1 MNKSLVWA
9 VFYGVILVAGG
20 VEHGVAA
27 SGIIVAAGELDRRAS
42 VVSFRWEGLEP
53 GLRELEDSEGNRI
66 PIQVEENGWTT
77 FVLPELGKGTNRR
90 YRLTDANSASAQA
103 AAIEVKRRGTKLQV
117 TSGGKLMFEY
127 QAEPGELPR
136 ADIADVYRRG
146 GYLHPVVTPS
156 GRLVTDHFARN
167 HLHQQGIW
175 FSWTKAEFEG
185 RAPDFWNMGQG
196 KGRVDFLKVKR
207 SWGGA
212 VHGGLVASHAFVDL
226 TVSPAKVA
234 LNEEWEIR
242 AYQIHAVGKP
252 YWLFDLR
259 SEQRCASASPLRLPR
274 YHYGG
279 LGVRGNW
286 DWNGKD
292 RTFFM
297 NAERQTDRI
306 QAHATRSRWCHMGG
320 EVDGALAGI
329 AILGHPGNFRAP
341 QPMRIHPTEPF
352 FCYAPSQGGDWSIE
366 PGQVYVSR
374 YRFVVADGGAEP
386 EELDRLWADYAHPVA
401 VQVEDSLKP

>member
-1 MNKSLVWA
+1 MKKSLVWA
-9 VFYGVILVAGG
+9 VFYWVILVISG
-20 VEHGVAA
+20 VEQGVAA
-27 SGIIVAAGELDRRAS
+27 PGIVVAAGEFDRRAS

-66 PIQVEENGWTT
+66 PIQVEENGWAT
-77 FVLPELGKGTNRR
+77 FILPELRKGANRR
-90 YRLTDANSASAQA
+90 YRLTGANSAAAQA
-103 AAIEVKRRGTKLQV
+103 AAIEVTRRGTKLRV

-175 FSWTKAEFEG
+175 FAWTKTEFEG

-196 KGRVDFLKVKR
+196 KGRVDFVKVKR

-212 VHGGLVASHAFVDL
+212 VHGGLEASHAFVDL
-226 TVSPAKVA
+226 TVSPGKVA

-242 AYQIHAVGKP
+242 AYQIRAEGKP

-259 SEQRCASASPLRLPR
+259 SEQRCASTSPLRLPR

-320 EVDGALAGI
+320 EVDGALVGI

-366 PGQVYVSR
+366 PGHVYVSR
-374 YRFVVADGGAEP
+374 YRFVVADGGPEP
-386 EELDRLWADYAHPVA
+386 GELDRLWADYAHPV
-401 VQVEDSLKP
+401 QVRIE